1 MKIFGIEFSKK
12 ASKVQSII
20 TQLSNMPYWSNDFEK
35 LCKEGYQ
42 ENDTVYAC
50 INYIAKSCAGI
61 NWLLYDGEKEILKH
75 PILKLLKRPNPQE
88 GWSYFFQKVIS
99 YLLIT
104 GNAYIEQAGN
114 FAELYC
120 LRPDRVKIEIGN
132 SSEPIK
138 LYFYSVG
145 SKKVPFEP
153 FEILHLKL
161 FNPLDDWYGLSPIQV
176 AGTTIDQN
184 TLAKKWNASLL
195 KNSGRPS
202 AIITPKEENI
212 GDKGIEQIREAFNK
226 EVGYE
231 HAGIIRVL
239 DSGLNY
245 QSISLSPQDMDWSNI
260 LRSSNR
266 QIAIDF
272 HVPPELIGDSENK
285 TYSNYLEA
293 RKSFYTESVI
303 PLMDYFKDEFNNWIF
318 KDKENL
324 HLEYNSDEI
333 EALQEDRQLLW
344 QRAKDGISS
353 GLITPNEGREFLGY
367 TTIKGAN
374 DLLMPSNLLPYAS
387 VPEMGEGLGSEE
399 ES

>member
-20 TQLSNMPYWSNDFEK
+20 TQLSNIPFWSNDFEK
-35 LCKEGYQ
+35 LCREGYQ

-88 GWSYFFQKVIS
+88 GWAYFFQKVVT
-99 YLLIT
+99 YLYIT
-104 GNAYIEQAGN
+104 GNAYIEKVGTVPK
-114 FAELYC
+114 ELYC
-120 LRPDRVKIEIGN
+120 LRPDRIRIEFGDSIQ
-132 SSEPIK
+132 PIK
-138 LYFYSVG
+138 RYVYNVG
-145 SKKVPFEP
+145 ERKVYFEP
-153 FEILHLKL
+153 SEILHLKFL
-161 FNPLDDWYGLSPIQV
+161 NPNDDWYGLSPIQV
-176 AGTTIDQN
+176 AGLTIDQN

-272 HVPPELIGDSENK
+272 HIPPELIGDSDNK
-285 TYSNYLEA
+285 TYSNYQEA
-293 RKSFYTESVI
+293 RKSVYTETI
-303 PLMDYFKDEFNNWIF
+303 LPLMDYFRDEFNTWLL
-318 KDKENL
+318 EEPL
-324 HLEYNSDEI
+324 HLEYDADNI

-344 QRAKDGISS
+344 TRAREAVQAGI
-353 GLITPNEGREFLGY
+353 ITPNEAREFLGY
-367 TTIKGAN
+367 TTVKGAD
-374 DLLMPSNLLPYAS
+374 DLLMSSSLLPYAS
-387 VPEMGEGLGSEE
+387 VEMSDGLE
-399 ES
+399 